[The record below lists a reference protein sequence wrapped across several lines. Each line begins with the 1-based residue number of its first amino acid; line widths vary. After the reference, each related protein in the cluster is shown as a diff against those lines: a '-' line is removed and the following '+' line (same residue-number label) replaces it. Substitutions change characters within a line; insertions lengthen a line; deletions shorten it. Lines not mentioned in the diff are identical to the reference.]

1 MAFGG
6 LMYRLDQ
13 LSLFW
18 RYFATVSTGYWSYSS
33 VLAAVFSELDDNVRY
48 PKLDASKAS
57 FNSHSL
63 QRPNAKSFVPSPGEY
78 NPNIYAILPAMGDSG
93 AHTKSVASS
102 TESELMSVNAKV
114 AANKGKMI
122 ESLLKSVTTVGLD

>member
-1 MAFGG
+1 MRPTGESEGASAASRAQ
-6 LMYRLDQ
+6 RL
-13 LSLFW
+13 
-18 RYFATVSTGYWSYSS
+18 
-33 VLAAVFSELDDNVRY
+33 
-48 PKLDASKAS
+48 
-57 FNSHSL
+57 
-63 QRPNAKSFVPSPGEY
+63 
-78 NPNIYAILPAMGDSG
+78 GDSG